1 MPDSSVSR
9 RSTVRHRPETERSF
23 DDCGQQGSLGQQ
35 GDRNMTAR
43 QESSNASAQTA
54 NIQVIVDLRDASV
67 VQATSDAGRI
77 GRVDHGTGTVDNV
90 SYLPFQDSG
99 RLGNA
104 TPAQL
109 FIKRAADITITTLVL
124 VLLAP
129 LLAITAAIIKT
140 TSPGPVLHRQIRI
153 GQHGRPFT
161 FLKFRSMYIDAEARK
176 ADLGDANEAD
186 GPIFKI
192 KNDPRITP
200 IGRIIRKLSI
210 DETPQLLHVLSGRMT
225 LVGPRPH
232 LPEEVAAY
240 TGHAHRRL
248 AVKPGI
254 TGIWQVSGRSDL
266 DFDTWIQLDLQY
278 LDTWTLGLDAK
289 LLAQTL
295 TAVAT
300 GKGAY

>member
-1 MPDSSVSR
+1 
-9 RSTVRHRPETERSF
+9 
-23 DDCGQQGSLGQQ
+23 
-35 GDRNMTAR
+35 MTAR
-43 QESSNASAQTA
+43 QETSNASAELTD
-54 NIQVIVDLRDASV
+54 IVVDLRDASV
-67 VQATSDAGRI
+67 DQATTSPD
-77 GRVDHGTGTVDNV
+77 RVDHGTGTVDNV
-90 SYLPFQDSG
+90 SYLPFQDGG
-99 RLGNA
+99 RLGRA

-109 FIKRAADITITTLVL
+109 FIKRAADITITALVL

-129 LLAITAAIIKT
+129 LLAIVAAIIKT

-153 GQHGRPFT
+153 GQHGHPFT

-278 LDTWTLGLDAK
+278 LDTWNLALDAK